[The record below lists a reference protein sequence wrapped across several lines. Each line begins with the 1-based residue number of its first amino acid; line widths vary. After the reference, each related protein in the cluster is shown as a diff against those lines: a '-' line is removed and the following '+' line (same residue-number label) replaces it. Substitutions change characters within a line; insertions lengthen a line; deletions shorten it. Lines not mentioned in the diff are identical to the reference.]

1 MIPFQTNIFL
11 WRQDVSTT
19 FDRSFDPMCKKIV
32 TCKLN
37 IHLLIIPHLGFNLMA
52 VRVPLILDPEALC
65 IVLYNTYVVELIEA
79 IALELI

>member
-11 WRQDVSTT
+11 WRQDFSTT
-19 FDRSFDPMCKKIV
+19 FDRSFAPMCKKIV

-52 VRVPLILDPEALC
+52 VRVPLILDPELF
-65 IVLYNTYVVELIEA
+65 VLYCTYVVELIEA